1 MAMTYALFVTLQPE
15 FRDTDVS
22 QVNGE
27 LQAVIAELDSTV
39 WQGLLDSGVRYLTA
53 HRLALS
59 PYGQAARLVAKDGTT
74 TYNTH
79 FQRLKRMATTG
90 LGRVAGPT
98 MYAPNYPQ
106 FPTAQPAPLLVPGGG
121 TVALVNGSPNI
132 TFSAPQTIAPATLL
146 LFSAQ
151 VGVYYVLNAGTT
163 SSTLGTLTAPYL
175 GPSAASA
182 TWAY

>member
-1 MAMTYALFVTLQPE
+1 MCIRDSLQPE
-15 FRDTDVS
+15 FKDTDVS

-106 FPTAQPAPLLVPGGG
+106 FPTAQPAPLLVPGLSLIHIWLLRRWR
-121 TVALVNGSPNI
+121 ASPLWP
-132 TFSAPQTIAPATLL
+132 TW
-146 LFSAQ
+146 
-151 VGVYYVLNAGTT
+151 
-163 SSTLGTLTAPYL
+163 PYL
-175 GPSAASA
+175 RPVGRH
-182 TWAY
+182 YD